1 MSEDKK
7 DDERDWREQEDL
19 KKLKE
24 YLAKKEIEKAVE
36 LFVDLSNRA
45 KMIRLMEEL
54 IEIGGYLLERA
65 TGIEEG
71 RILGTLGNLC
81 YNIGRFEEAEKYY
94 EKALNFYVQLAKKD
108 ESYMKYV
115 AGVLNNLGNLYY
127 VVGRPSEAEKAFRDA
142 LIIRRDI
149 GDKEGVATTLSRLG
163 LLHSSIA
170 EYEKAKEYYE
180 QALVTRMESFDEKD
194 IENLYSLGMIL
205 NNLGTV
211 YNVLKEIEKA
221 EESYKKAV
229 EIYEELL
236 QKEERVEDL
245 LCGALNNL
253 ATLYIDAGKL
263 DEAEELLD
271 RIKKYD
277 SFLPPDL
284 RVKFLLNN
292 AKVLEAKDKQKA
304 AEEYLRAGSLAF
316 VLFITYGMNT
326 INFIY
331 CFEKVEEIGE
341 GKIKGDAEIMRRA
354 MLKVYFGLEKDKEI
368 KRVECSERGK
378 AILDAFKGN
387 FKLDVKND
395 VDLAAYIIASGVKK
409 KSGF

>member
-1 MSEDKK
+1 MI
-7 DDERDWREQEDL
+7 DESREQEDL

-24 YLAKKEIEKAVE
+24 CLKKGEKDKALE
-36 LFVDLSNRA
+36 LFIDLSNRA
-45 KMIRLMEEL
+45 RMIKLMQEL
-54 IEIGGYLLERA
+54 IEIGGYLLENVK
-65 TGIEEG
+65 EVDEG

-81 YNIGRFEEAEKYY
+81 YNVGKFEEAEKYY
-94 EKALNFYVQLAKKD
+94 EGALNFYVQLAKKD

-115 AGVLNNLGNLYY
+115 AGVLNNLGNLYQ
-127 VVGRPSEAEKAFRDA
+127 VMEKPSEAEKAFRDA
-142 LIIRRDI
+142 LIIRQDI
-149 GDKEGVATTLSRLG
+149 NDKAGTVATLSCLG
-163 LLHSSIA
+163 LLYCNIA

-180 QALVTRMESFDEKD
+180 KALLMRMEMFDKED
-194 IENLYSLGMIL
+194 VQNLYSLGMIL

-211 YNVLKEIEKA
+211 YNVLKDTKKA
-221 EESYKKAV
+221 EESYKRAV
-229 EIYEELL
+229 EIYKELL
-236 QKEERVEDL
+236 RKEERAEDL

-253 ATLYIDAGKL
+253 ATLYIDAGELEEAKKL
-263 DEAEELLD
+263 LEE
-271 RIKKYD
+271 IKKYD

-284 RVKFLLNN
+284 RVKVVLNN
-292 AKVLEAKDKQKA
+292 AKILEGRDKRKA
-304 AEEYLRAGSLAF
+304 AEEYLRAGSMAF
-316 VLFITYGMNT
+316 VLFVTYGMNT

-387 FKLDVKND
+387 FRLDVKDD
-395 VDLAAYIIASGVKK
+395 VDLAAYIIATGVKK